1 MFHLFHGIAMQDLLE
16 LEGFATVMACGSLT
30 EAARRLGLPKSTL
43 SRRLSQLEARLG
55 QPLLLRRGNRL
66 QATEAGLLFERYSRQ
81 ILRLAEQGRQA
92 MEDLREE
99 VSGELVVR
107 VHSSCARGWFPQALE
122 RFLADYPGVRISLHT
137 EHRPPETGEGQGEI
151 WLWVGP
157 DPDCGLR
164 HEVLCYWPCRLYAS
178 PDYFAGQRLPAH
190 PRELAAHAW
199 VDWLGET
206 GEGLVLRHGSEGEYA
221 FQPPPSRLTVDN
233 YTLQLDAIARG
244 QGIGVL
250 PVRFAEGYQKAHPGR
265 LLACLP
271 EWRLPSLPVGLLY
284 SFGRQPKK
292 STALLACLR
301 RGLPDEWRNPHG
313 EGG

>member
-1 MFHLFHGIAMQDLLE
+1 MQDLLE

-55 QPLLLRRGNRL
+55 QPLLHRRGNRL

-92 MEDLREE
+92 MDDLREE

-107 VHSSCARGWFPQALE
+107 VHSSCVRGWLPQALE
-122 RFLADYPGVRISLHT
+122 HFLADYPGLRISLHT
-137 EHRPPETGEGQGEI
+137 ETRPPGAGEGQGEI
-151 WLWVGP
+151 WLWLGP

-164 HEVLCYWPCRLYAS
+164 HEILCDWPCRLYAS
-178 PDYFAGQRLPAH
+178 PDYLADKGPPGH
-190 PRELAAHAW
+190 PRELSAHVW

-206 GEGLVLRHGSEGEYA
+206 GEGLMLRHGSEGEYA

-233 YTLQLDAIARG
+233 YMMQLDALVRG

-250 PVRFAEGYQKAHPGR
+250 PVRFAEGYQKAHPDR
-265 LLACLP
+265 LLVCLP
-271 EWRLPSLPVGLLY
+271 EWRLPPLPVGLLY

-292 STALLACLR
+292 STALLAHLR
-301 RGLPDEWRNPHG
+301 QALPEEWQGRHG
-313 EGG
+313 NDG

>member
-1 MFHLFHGIAMQDLLE
+1 MQDLLE

-43 SRRLSQLEARLG
+43 SRRLSQLESRLG
-55 QPLLLRRGNRL
+55 QPLLHRRGNRL

-92 MEDLREE
+92 MDDLREE

-107 VHSSCARGWFPQALE
+107 VHSSFIRGWFPLALE

-137 EHRPPETGEGQGEI
+137 ETRPPRADEGQGEI
-151 WLWVGP
+151 WLWLGS

-164 HEVLCYWPCRLYAS
+164 HEVLCRWPCGLYAS
-178 PDYFAGQRLPAH
+178 PGYAAGRELPAH
-190 PRELAAHAW
+190 PSELPAHPW
-199 VDWLGET
+199 VDWLGVAA
-206 GEGLVLRHGSEGEYA
+206 EGLMLRHDTEGEYA
-221 FQPPPSRLTVDN
+221 LQPPPSRLTVDN
-233 YTLQLDAIARG
+233 YMLQLDALVRG

-250 PVRFAEGYQKAHPGR
+250 PVRFAEGHLKAHPGN

-271 EWRLPSLPVGLLY
+271 GWQPPALPLGLLY

-292 STALLACLR
+292 VTALLAHLR
-301 RGLPDEWRNPHG
+301 HSLPHDWR
-313 EGG
+313 